1 MQHECQCQVCY
12 SCGVVV
18 RRVWPRLPGYR
29 WDRIASRFRCKGL
42 GVSSRRGKGR
52 QVVLYTYII
61 FLLTIHKGVLT
72 VTAQCLTALH
82 AVCRISAAL
91 PGFSRFLVNL
101 RVDSAAISSSERSPS
116 AISAWKSLLQS
127 APSPHYMS
135 LQRCVYTH
143 TLSHTHADTR
153 AHFTRSVHTRKSVK
167 CTEPSH

>member
-1 MQHECQCQVCY
+1 MF
-12 SCGVVV
+12 
-18 RRVWPRLPGYR
+18 
-29 WDRIASRFRCKGL
+29 RFRCKGL
-42 GVSSRRGKGR
+42 EVSSRRGKGR

-127 APSPHYMS
+127 APSPCYMS

-143 TLSHTHADTR
+143 THTLSHTNTR
-153 AHFTRSVHTRKSVK
+153 ARTSHTVG
-167 CTEPSH
+167 SHT